1 MSALDGVKRIFCD
14 AEQNPINSNPVYP
27 CILTIGQS
35 VGFVLAVEASFLS
48 FGAVIV
54 IFMLIVRNLLRYRKI
69 LPNGDWKLLR
79 TPADIYML
87 SLFVYDLLLAI
98 GDILDIRWAHD
109 GIVTTGPYCTAQ
121 GVIKQIGGTGVAL
134 ITLILTIH
142 TFMMALWRVGEEA
155 RYFAFSFVALTW
167 LFIGLWVGIGNAIHK
182 NFEAPT
188 PYWCWI
194 GPNYKMERIAGEYL
208 WLWIALFA
216 SVVMYVPVHFWMKGQ
231 LSVDNEKWYK
241 FRLAKTDIESSQ
253 RRATWG
259 ILFYPLAY
267 SLIVIP
273 LSISR
278 WLQFDHK
285 TVPPAA
291 IFFGQ
296 IMFNL
301 SGAVNVL
308 LFLIVR
314 PHLLLFTPPE
324 KLVEPEVELA
334 NPSTGPALFLD
345 VYTLSPQTMEAEL
358 ELVND
363 A

>member
-1 MSALDGVKRIFCD
+1 MPLDSINGTFCD
-14 AEQNPINSNPVYP
+14 ANENPVNS
-27 CILTIGQS
+27 CILTNGQS
-35 VGFVLAVEASFLS
+35 IGLALAAESSLLS
-48 FGAVIV
+48 FGAILF
-54 IFMLIVRNLLRYRKI
+54 IFVLIVRNLLRYRKT

-87 SLFVYDLLLAI
+87 SLFVYDFLLAI
-98 GDILDIRWAHD
+98 GGILDIRWAHD
-109 GIVTTGPYCTAQ
+109 GVVTTGACCTAQ
-121 GVIKQIGGTGVAL
+121 GVMKQIGGVGVAL

-142 TFMMALWRVGEEA
+142 TFTMALWGVGKEA

-167 LFIGLWVGIGNAIHK
+167 LFLGLWAGIGNGILK
-182 NFEAPT
+182 NFEIPT

-194 GPNYKMERIAGEYL
+194 GPNYIRERIIGQYF
-208 WLWIALFA
+208 WMWISLVA

-241 FRLAKTDIESSQ
+241 FRLAKTDVEYPQ
-253 RRATWG
+253 RRATLG

-267 SLIVIP
+267 SLMVIP

-278 WLQFDHK
+278 WLQFSHK
-285 TVPPAA
+285 SVPSAYL
-291 IFFGQ
+291 FLGG

-301 SGAVNVL
+301 SGAINVL

-324 KLVEPEVELA
+324 ERCEPSVELA
-334 NPSTGPALFLD
+334 NLRSSCATTLNRHHHHDSATPA
-345 VYTLSPQTMEAEL
+345 
-358 ELVND
+358 
-363 A
+363 